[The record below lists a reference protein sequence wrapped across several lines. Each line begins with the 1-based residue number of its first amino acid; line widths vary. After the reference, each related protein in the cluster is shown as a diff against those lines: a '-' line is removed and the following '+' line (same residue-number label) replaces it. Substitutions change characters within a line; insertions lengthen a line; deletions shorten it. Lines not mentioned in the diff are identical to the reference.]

1 MELHRSEDEQTRCDL
16 ASLLKQII
24 HRNSTEKKNTR
35 TLTFRLQ
42 LLGLLGQK
50 APCISIL
57 CGSHMEEIPVSSF
70 GGGSG
75 EDTVK
80 FHRMIVSRKTYSKL
94 NAFVYLHVFA
104 FCISEY
110 SLNVVKVGI
119 KAKIP

>member
-24 HRNSTEKKNTR
+24 HRNST
-35 TLTFRLQ
+35 
-42 LLGLLGQK
+42 GLLGQK
-50 APCISIL
+50 ASCISIL
-57 CGSHMEEIPVSSF
+57 CGSHVKEIPVSSF